1 MVGEVWLEN
10 RRGLEGLGIGEP
22 SPRLSWIA
30 LAPADAWELELERD
44 DGRVERSVTT
54 SGSTRL
60 VAWPFGEL
68 RSREGGLMRVRAAMS
83 DAAWSASVRV
93 EAGLLDRADWAVPF
107 VSPSPAEPVRA
118 PSTAAE
124 PATLRPGYLLR
135 ATWDAADL
143 GVDPGRIRRARVYS
157 SAHGVYELELN
168 GSPVSADLLSPGW
181 TSYRHRLR
189 TQTYD
194 VTDAIHE
201 GRNTI
206 GAWLADGWYR
216 GRIGFDGGLWNV
228 YGADAS
234 LLLQLELTLDDGQVV
249 RVPLEDAW
257 SWHPSPITEVGLY
270 EGERY
275 DARLLPDGWSRP
287 DFDDAEWATPHLL
300 PLDGFDAQLEPP
312 TGPPVRVIEALRPQT
327 IERLDGGRIRLDF
340 GQNVSGKLRIRLR
353 GPAGHT
359 VRLHHAEVLENGA
372 LGIRPLRAAVS
383 IDEYVCA
390 GPDRADDGADG
401 GHALE
406 TWTPRFT
413 IHGFRYAELENWP
426 GDPDSVDV
434 EALVVHTEM
443 VRTGWFESSHPALNR
458 LHENVVWSMRDNFVD
473 LPTDCP
479 QRDERLGWTGDIQVF
494 APTALRLYAAHGTL
508 AGWLRDVAVEQAEQ
522 GHVPNF
528 VPWIECGFP
537 NFPTAAWGDAAVIVP
552 WELYQHDGD
561 PRVLVDQYD
570 SMRAWVDLVDG
581 LTGGTGL
588 WNTGFQLGDW
598 LDPAAPPDNPGQSH
612 TDKHLVATAYHVRT
626 ARIMADTAA
635 LLGRD
640 VDEARYRGIA
650 ERALAAFRA
659 EYLSPAGRIVSDTPT
674 SIALAVVFDLFATA
688 EQEHRAGERLV
699 ELVAEND
706 YRISTGFVGTP
717 IICDALAKAGA
728 MDAAY
733 HLLLQDQLPSWLY
746 QVGMGAT
753 TIWER
758 WDSMLPD
765 GTVNPGDMTSFNHY
779 ALGAV
784 AGFMHRVIAGLDTAA
799 PGGTQ
804 LRIAPRPG
812 GGLTQASASHLGPLG
827 LASSSWR
834 RDGESFT
841 LEVLIPVGATARV
854 HLPDGSEVRGLGAG
868 RHTFTCAVR
877 DAASDPPRPRR
888 RWRGG
893 PHEDEVAPAASVA
906 EAPVD
911 AAVDAS

>member
-1 MVGEVWLEN
+1 MTRQHVKVAELWLEN
-10 RRGLEGLGIGEP
+10 RRGLEGLGIGE
-22 SPRLSWIA
+22 SRPRLSWIA
-30 LAPADAWELELERD
+30 SEPADAWELELRRD
-44 DGRVERSVTT
+44 DGRIERSTT
-54 SGSTRL
+54 VSGSTRL
-60 VAWPFGEL
+60 VAWPFEPL
-68 RSREGGLMRVRAAMS
+68 RSRQGGRLHVRAAVA
-83 DAAWSASVRV
+83 DAAWSESLRV
-93 EAGLLDRADWAVPF
+93 EAGLLERADWAVPF
-107 VSPSPAEPVRA
+107 VSPSPD
-118 PSTAAE
+118 E
-124 PATLRPGYLLR
+124 PASANGELRPGYLLR
-135 ATWDAADL
+135 ATWDAAGL
-143 GVDPGRIRRARVYS
+143 GVEPARIRRARVYS
-157 SAHGVYELELN
+157 TAHGVYEFELN
-168 GSPVSADLLSPGW
+168 GSPVSEDLLSPGW

-194 VTDAIHE
+194 VTDALRE
-201 GRNTI
+201 GRNAI

-234 LLLQLELTLDDGQVV
+234 LLLQLELTLDDEQVV
-249 RVPLEDAW
+249 RVPLEDSW
-257 SWHPSPITEVGLY
+257 SWHPSPITGAGLY

-275 DARLLPDGWSRP
+275 DARLLPAGWSDP
-287 DFDDAEWATPHLL
+287 GFDDTGWSKPAHL
-300 PLDGFDAQLEPP
+300 PLDGFDARLEPP
-312 TGPPVRVIEALRPQT
+312 TGPAVRVIESLRPQT
-327 IERLDGGRIRLDF
+327 VERLDGGRIRLDF
-340 GQNVSGKLRIRLR
+340 GQNISGKLRIRLH
-353 GPAGHT
+353 GPAGHA

-383 IDEYVCA
+383 IDDYVCA
-390 GPDRADDGADG
+390 GPGAGAPDGDV
-401 GHALE
+401 E

-426 GDPDSVDV
+426 GDLDSVDV

-443 VRTGWFESSHPALNR
+443 VRTGWFESSHPSLDR

-508 AGWLRDVAVEQAEQ
+508 SGWLRDVAAEQAEQ

-552 WELYQHDGD
+552 WELYRHDGD

-626 ARIMADTAA
+626 ARIMAETAA
-635 LLGRD
+635 LLRHD
-640 VDEARYRGIA
+640 ADETRYRGIA

-674 SIALAVVFDLFATA
+674 SIALAIVFDLFASP
-688 EQEHRAGERLV
+688 EQEQRAGERLV
-699 ELVAEND
+699 ELVAAND
-706 YRISTGFVGTP
+706 FRISTGFVGTP
-717 IICDALAKAGA
+717 IICDALARAGA

-784 AGFMHRVIAGLDTAA
+784 AGFMHRVIAGLDTEE
-799 PGGTQ
+799 PGGAR

-812 GGLTQASASHLGPLG
+812 GGLTHAAASHEGPLG
-827 LASSSWR
+827 LARSAWR
-834 RDGESFT
+834 RDGEAFT
-841 LEVLIPVGATARV
+841 LEVLIPVGATATV
-854 HLPDGSEVRGLGAG
+854 HLPDGVVIDGVGAG
-868 RHTFTCAVR
+868 SHVFTCTTR
-877 DAASDPPRPRR
+877 SAASDPPRPKQ

-893 PHEDEVAPAASVA
+893 PHEDDAPAASDVEPAAASVA
-906 EAPVD
+906 DTV
-911 AAVDAS
+911 ASTA

>member
-1 MVGEVWLEN
+1 MTRQHVLVQEVWLEN
-10 RRGLEGLGIGEP
+10 RRGLDGLGIGETR
-22 SPRLSWIA
+22 PRLSWVA
-30 LAPADAWELELERD
+30 TATAAAWELELLRD
-44 DGRVERSVTT
+44 DGTVEHAVST

-60 VAWPFGEL
+60 VEWPFTPL
-68 RSREGGLMRVRAAMS
+68 ASRRGGLLRVRAALA
-83 DAAWSASVRV
+83 DAAWGPSLRV

-107 VSPSPAEPVRA
+107 VSPS
-118 PSTAAE
+118 TAE
-124 PATLRPGYLLR
+124 PAGSAAELRPGYLLR
-135 ATWDAADL
+135 ATWDAREL
-143 GVDPGRIRRARVYS
+143 GVDPARIKRARVYAT
-157 SAHGVYELELN
+157 AHGVYELELN
-168 GSPVSADLLSPGW
+168 GSPVAEDLLSPGW
-181 TSYRHRLR
+181 TSYSHRLR

-194 VTDAIHE
+194 VTDALVD
-201 GRNTI
+201 GRNAI

-228 YGADAS
+228 YGTDVA
-234 LLLQLELTLDDGQVV
+234 LLLQLELVLDDGRLV

-257 SWHPSPITEVGLY
+257 SWHPSPITQVGLY
-270 EGERY
+270 EGERH
-275 DARLLPDGWSRP
+275 DARLLPAGWSLP
-287 DFDDAEWATPHLL
+287 GFDDGEWSAPALL

-312 TGPPVRVIEALRPQT
+312 TGPPVRVIEALRPQSV
-327 IERLDGGRIRLDF
+327 ERLEGGRIRLDF
-340 GQNVSGKLRIRLR
+340 GQNVSGKLRIAVD
-353 GPAGHT
+353 GPAGHA

-372 LGIRPLRAAVS
+372 LGVRPLRAAVS

-390 GPDRADDGADG
+390 GG
-401 GHALE
+401 GVE
-406 TWTPRFT
+406 SWSPRFT

-426 GDPDSVDV
+426 GDLDTVDV
-434 EALVVHTEM
+434 EALVVHTDL

-494 APTALRLYAAHGTL
+494 APTALRLFAAHGTL
-508 AGWLRDVAVEQAEQ
+508 SGWLRDVAAEQAEQ

-561 PRVLVDQYD
+561 LRVLVDQYD
-570 SMRAWVDLVDG
+570 SMRGWVDLVDR

-626 ARIMADTAA
+626 ARIMAETAA
-635 LLGRD
+635 LLGRAD
-640 VDEARYRGIA
+640 DEERYRRIA
-650 ERALAAFRA
+650 ERALAAFRS

-674 SIALAVVFDLFATA
+674 SIALALMFDLFASE
-688 EQEHRAGERLV
+688 EQEQRAGERLV
-699 ELVAEND
+699 ELVAAND
-706 YRISTGFVGTP
+706 FRISTGFVGTP

-784 AGFMHRVIAGLDTAA
+784 AGFMHRVIAGLDTAS
-799 PGGTQ
+799 PGGDQ
-804 LRIAPRPG
+804 LRIAPHPG
-812 GGLTQASASHLGPLG
+812 GGLRHASASHLGPLG
-827 LASSSWR
+827 LATSSWR
-834 RDGESFT
+834 REGELFT
-841 LEVLIPVGATARV
+841 LDVLIPVGATARV

-868 RHTFTCAVR
+868 AHTFTCVVR
-877 DAASDPPRPRR
+877 DAASDPSRPRQ

-893 PHEDEVAPAASVA
+893 PHQDDAAPAASVTA
-906 EAPVD
+906 SPVETGET
-911 AAVDAS
+911 VASPS